1 MQILTFY
8 CKMLPIRCLLD
19 LFEINRD
26 FRFFGKHPYFHY
38 KMCLRSWLDATKS
51 VEKIRHVTKYQWDNV
66 QCELCKNYLE

>member
-1 MQILTFY
+1 MGS
-8 CKMLPIRCLLD
+8 CKYI
-19 LFEINRD
+19 
-26 FRFFGKHPYFHY
+26 H